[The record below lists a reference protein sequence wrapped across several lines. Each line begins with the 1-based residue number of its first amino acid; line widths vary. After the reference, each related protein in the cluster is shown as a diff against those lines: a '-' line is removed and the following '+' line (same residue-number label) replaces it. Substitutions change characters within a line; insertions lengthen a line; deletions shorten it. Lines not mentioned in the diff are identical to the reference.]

1 MFGLLELLSGLR
13 WLFLLHFTGNSAYP
27 KPLSAEEETKC
38 FEQLQSEDSAK
49 RKAAKDR
56 LVLHNL
62 RLVAHVIKKYDTHA
76 ESKEDLL
83 SIGTIGL
90 LKAVDT
96 FSTERRVRFSTYAA
110 RCVEN
115 EILMKF
121 RSNKKTERDV
131 SLQELT
137 ESDPES
143 SRTLFADPVLDPS
156 DPQEEVED
164 RLMKEALL
172 REMTRL
178 PKREGQVLR
187 MRYGLSPYER
197 EYAQWEVAKKLGISR
212 SYVSRIEK
220 SAISRLKKH
229 LNGE

>member
-1 MFGLLELLSGLR
+1 M
-13 WLFLLHFTGNSAYP
+13 
-27 KPLSAEEETKC
+27 
-38 FEQLQSEDSAK
+38 
-49 RKAAKDR
+49 
-56 LVLHNL
+56 
-62 RLVAHVIKKYDTHA
+62 
-76 ESKEDLL
+76 

-121 RSNKKTERDV
+121 RANKKTERDV

-137 ESDPES
+137 EADPES

-156 DPQEEVED
+156 DPQDEVED

-178 PKREGQVLR
+178 PKREAQVLR

-197 EYAQWEVAKKLGISR
+197 EYAQREVAKKLGISR